1 MIRTG
6 KDLKGCPSP
15 VQGWIFSTGS
25 PVTEAQPSHRWV
37 IEVIAKRKRK
47 IRAPNSGVIF
57 ISQHMGWE
65 TGHLIWLHTDFSPA
79 NNKWPDPQI
88 LLLMWLHRSHSSQVK
103 ETMLFVLPTGK
114 ERVSQFSPGTTVL
127 PLPSHLPP
135 HLLTKPA
142 ASFIHSC
149 HAGTTLYETQGSGTW
164 NSKRLHLPKTASPC
178 LSH

>member
-1 MIRTG
+1 MGPQIAE
-6 KDLKGCPSP
+6 LFSYPSI
-15 VQGWIFSTGS
+15 W
-25 PVTEAQPSHRWV
+25 A
-37 IEVIAKRKRK
+37 A
-47 IRAPNSGVIF
+47 
-57 ISQHMGWE
+57 E
-65 TGHLIWLHTDFSPA
+65 TGHLIWIYLNFPQQIIND
-79 NNKWPDPQI
+79 PDPQI

-114 ERVSQFSPGTTVL
+114 ERVFWFSPGTTVL

-164 NSKRLHLPKTASPC
+164 NSRDSISQRQQAPAYPIKCMILNRC
-178 LSH
+178 CYSHR